1 MPSDGSLKTLK
12 PSESTPQQRRN
23 ALIAIALATVIQV
36 IGQFLI
42 KRGTAELGENPSLLE
57 TAIGMIMIPS
67 IFFGYAMYG
76 LFTIVMIWALR
87 RGELS
92 MLYPM
97 MALSYVWV
105 MIVSILW
112 LREPVNAA
120 EILGV
125 AVIVSGVAVLG
136 RGEAIR
142 S

>member
-1 MPSDGSLKTLK
+1 M
-12 PSESTPQQRRN
+12 
-23 ALIAIALATVIQV
+23 IAIALATVIQV

-42 KRGTAELGENPSLLE
+42 KQGTAELGTNPSLLE
-57 TAIGMIMIPS
+57 TAVGMIMIPS

-136 RGEAIR
+136 RGEASR